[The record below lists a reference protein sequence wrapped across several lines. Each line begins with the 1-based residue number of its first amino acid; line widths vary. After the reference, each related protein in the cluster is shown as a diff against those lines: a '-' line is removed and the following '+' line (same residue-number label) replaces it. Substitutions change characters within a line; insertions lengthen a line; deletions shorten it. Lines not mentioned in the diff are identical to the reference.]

1 MTQKIYFII
10 VFIPIILYA
19 VLGDQDVTDL
29 CPTRKKNPIG
39 HTCQKTCTKAQD
51 CPRKRLKCLCDGECG
66 MSCIT
71 PRSSCPWP
79 VILENANT
87 SLKQETWN
95 FGDQML
101 VHCHPGYKMANGQEM
116 AQSRCQGDKKWSVT
130 APCDVVS
137 TCKDPPSIE
146 NGYFEKKGHLIE
158 GAVIEYKCNAGYRLE
173 GPVFTECLE
182 NKTWSN
188 NAPICIKVYCP
199 PPPEIKEGILVAVKK
214 AEYEVSEV
222 IYYMCKRN
230 FLLDGSHSVTCM
242 ANGQW
247 SDGPAC
253 RARCKV
259 PVQRSQ
265 VIYRGQKVWVTEI
278 EESLVHHSET
288 VKFFCQNRTQ
298 ACSYTAASQCFD
310 GELQH
315 PECYKEPTWVQ
326 YTFFPKNLVSEIP
339 LCEEL

>member
-188 NAPICIKVYCP
+188 NAPICI
-199 PPPEIKEGILVAVKK
+199 
-214 AEYEVSEV
+214 
-222 IYYMCKRN
+222 
-230 FLLDGSHSVTCM
+230 T
-242 ANGQW
+242 
-247 SDGPAC
+247 
-253 RARCKV
+253 RCKV